1 MFGRSHSR
9 MVFHIPLNQYFC
21 YDTSLSFE
29 KKKEM
34 RFGPIGFKQSCFF
47 EHEEITKPLQLPEI
61 LGLLKAQK

>member
-1 MFGRSHSR
+1 
-9 MVFHIPLNQYFC
+9 
-21 YDTSLSFE
+21 
-29 KKKEM
+29 M